1 MLVQESTDK
10 EIIRA
15 IGAFVDVWLGRSAGT
30 SLQTRLNLGLALV
43 QIV

>member
-15 IGAFVDVWLGRSAGT
+15 IGAQVREPFVFLMT
-30 SLQTRLNLGLALV
+30 LNYE
-43 QIV
+43 